1 VNRKDSVRI
10 GRRVLATSSL
20 KFPNITNVRR
30 DISPHKRES
39 CIGKL
44 GSSQA
49 YTTTQNHRGGVNRKD
64 SVRIGRRVLATSG
77 LKFPNITYVRR
88 DISPHKRES
97 CRQARQFTGLDDQP
111 ES

>member
-1 VNRKDSVRI
+1 MNGQDSVRI
-10 GRRVLATSSL
+10 GRRVLATSGL

-44 GSSQA
+44 GSSHLRRPA
-49 YTTTQNHRGGVNRKD
+49 RIIGGEVNRKD
-64 SVRIGRRVLATSG
+64 SVRIGPRVMAMSG
-77 LKFPNITYVRR
+77 LKFPNITNVRR

-97 CRQARQFTGLDDQP
+97 CIGKL
-111 ES
+111 